1 MYYEDLGLYFHDK
14 TFFDTENPVVRDDP
28 WRQHVT
34 FGDDTFSNCSIRFIC
49 VEFSVS
55 KLASDEI
62 ADLEWEIRNSFPDGE
77 YISYFDASG
86 NDTGDREIGGS
97 ANSDTYR
104 DVIDILES
112 YGLNFD
118 DFTTYE

>member
-1 MYYEDLGLYFHDK
+1 MYYEDLGLCFHDK
-14 TFFDTENPVVRDDP
+14 SFFDTENPVVRDEF
-28 WRQHVT
+28 WQNY
-34 FGDDTFSNCSIRFIC
+34 NCDSECNYENQRRFVR
-49 VEFSVS
+49 VEFNVS
-55 KLASDEI
+55 TLTSDEI
-62 ADLEWEIRNSFPDGE
+62 IDLEWELNTSFPNGE
-77 YISYFDASG
+77 CFTYLDASG

-112 YGLNFD
+112 HGLNFD